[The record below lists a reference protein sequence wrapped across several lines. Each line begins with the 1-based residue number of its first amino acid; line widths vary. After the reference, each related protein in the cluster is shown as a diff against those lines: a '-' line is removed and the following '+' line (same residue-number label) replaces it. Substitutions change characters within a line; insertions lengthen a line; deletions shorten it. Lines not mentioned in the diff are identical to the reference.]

1 MRDPRHKILDFI
13 PWMAYGD
20 ARNHLK
26 KIRLFVYLKLP

>member
-20 ARNHLK
+20 VRNHLK
-26 KIRLFVYLKLP
+26 NICLFI